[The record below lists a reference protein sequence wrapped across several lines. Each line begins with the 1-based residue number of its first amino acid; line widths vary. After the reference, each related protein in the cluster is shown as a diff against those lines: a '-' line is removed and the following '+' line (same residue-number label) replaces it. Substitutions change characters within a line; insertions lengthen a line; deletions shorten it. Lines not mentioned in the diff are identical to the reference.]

1 MQLEPSKY
9 SNWYLDHQINQ
20 MVEMVSPVRET
31 SLTSS
36 IQLIFLIIEIQLALD
51 QVFIA
56 RVLNK
61 SHINITVQTQTFPKL
76 YQQESV
82 EAKQV

>member
-1 MQLEPSKY
+1 
-9 SNWYLDHQINQ
+9 
-20 MVEMVSPVRET
+20 MVEMVSPVRKT
-31 SLTSS
+31 SLTR
-36 IQLIFLIIEIQLALD
+36 IIKLIFQLEIQLALD

-61 SHINITVQTQTFPKL
+61 SHVNITVQTQTFPKL

>member
-9 SNWYLDHQINQ
+9 NNWYLDHQTNQ

-31 SLTSS
+31 SLTRLTN
-36 IQLIFLIIEIQLALD
+36 LIFLLEIQLALD

-61 SHINITVQTQTFPKL
+61 SHVNITVQTQTFPKL